1 MGLISEIFKNSAV
14 DNHYLVSLDLGTEI
28 AKASVFCVD
37 PKEKKVVIVGIG
49 EEFHKFGNIHG
60 SAILNKNGVILTCKK
75 AIDKAKEMAGINSES
90 KKRMRVII
98 GVSGELA
105 EVAVEVFDYERKNQ
119 KVKISQSELEEVTKK
134 AERKIFESVERK
146 MARKDNNGKGSVK
159 FISVDIAEI
168 EIDGYK
174 VANVLDF
181 KGKEIKA
188 TAHGTY
194 MLADNFEMIK
204 DISESLNLKLINLAY
219 NPCAVVKSIAGKNE
233 IESGAIFIDVGGSI
247 TDVILERNGSV
258 EAVKT
263 FVLGG
268 RMFTEKMPSG
278 NDSKIDKNRPKEKN
292 CFKRDLWFSGIELSL
307 KEFSRNK
314 LLPAKFFVY
323 GGGGQ
328 LPEIADSLDRL
339 LLAKDLPFAGKLE
352 IKFIYP
358 KDITAIVDQ
367 TGKLTSSRDVVL
379 ASIAVSALN

>member
-28 AKASVFCVD
+28 AKASVFYVD

-60 SAILNKNGVILTCKK
+60 SAILNKNGVISTCEK
-75 AIDKAKEMAGINSES
+75 AIEKAKEMAGINSES
-90 KKRMRVII
+90 KKRMRAII

-105 EVAVEVFDYERKNQ
+105 EIAVEVFNYERKNQ
-119 KVKISQSELEEVTKK
+119 KVKISQSELEEITKK
-134 AERKIFESVERK
+134 AEQKIFGSVEHK
-146 MARKDNNGKGSVK
+146 MARKNKDGKSSVK
-159 FISVDIAEI
+159 FISASIAEI
-168 EIDGYK
+168 KIDGYK
-174 VANVLDF
+174 IANVLDF
-181 KGKEIKA
+181 KGKKIEA

-194 MLADNFEMIK
+194 MLADSFEIIK
-204 DISESLNLKLINLAY
+204 DVSDSLNLNLINVAY

-233 IESGAIFIDVGGSI
+233 TESSAIFIDVGGSI

-268 RMFTEKMPSG
+268 RMFTEKMPGG
-278 NDSKIDKNRPKEKN
+278 NDSEADERS
-292 CFKRDLWFSGIELSL
+292 CFKRNLWFSGIELSL

-314 LLPAKFFVY
+314 LLPAKIFVY
-323 GGGGQ
+323 GGGSR
-328 LPEIADSLDRL
+328 LSEVADSLDKL
-339 LLAKDLPFAGKLE
+339 LLVKDLPFADKPE

-358 KDITAIVDQ
+358 KDITAVVDQ
-367 TGKLTSSRDVVL
+367 TGKLTSPRDVAL